1 MAIKTLIVDDS
12 ILFRTKI
19 ANSLA
24 IDGDIQVVGFAT
36 NTVEASEFIKNL
48 NPDVLV
54 LDVELPREDGIT
66 FLKNLIPKKYIPVI
80 VVSSTPLHKLTAR
93 AAGAVDFVQKP
104 FVGDVRNYG
113 EFAEQIKYK
122 IKLAAAY
129 GLKKQNDKLGLGEKK
144 KNINQSIL
152 TFGNEIVAIGASTGG
167 TEAIYNIVKDL
178 PSNFPGIIIV
188 QHMPEH
194 FTKLYADRL
203 DKNCNMHVVE
213 AIDGERVKTGKIIV
227 AAGNFHLSL
236 KQDSEGY
243 YVNSKQGEKIGGHCP
258 SVDYMFESVAKVAG
272 KHSVGVILTGMGADG
287 AKGITEMKRCGAYTI
302 GQDKESCVVY
312 GMPMEAFKLGGVCVQ
327 LPLDRIAGELIQ
339 HFSKLKY

>member
-19 ANSLA
+19 ASSLA
-24 IDGDIQVVGFAT
+24 SDGDIEIVGFAT
-36 NTVEASEFIKNL
+36 NTFEATELIKKL
-48 NPDVLV
+48 NPDVLI

-66 FLKNLIPKKYIPVI
+66 FLKNLIPKRYIPVI

-93 AAGAVDFVQKP
+93 EAGAVDFVPKP
-104 FVGDVRNYG
+104 FAGEPRNYDD
-113 EFAEQIKYK
+113 FAEQIKYK

-129 GLKKQNDKLGLGEKK
+129 GLKKQNDKQRYCDKK
-144 KNINQSIL
+144 ILANQTL
-152 TFGNEIVAIGASTGG
+152 VTFGNEIVAIGASTGG

-178 PSNFPGIIIV
+178 PSNFPAVIIV

-194 FTKLYADRL
+194 FTKLYAERL
-203 DKNCNMHVVE
+203 DKTCKMRVVE
-213 AIDGERVKTGKIIV
+213 ATDGDRVETGKVIV

-236 KQDSEGY
+236 KQDVGGY
-243 YVNSKQGEKIGGHCP
+243 YVSSKQGEKIGGHCP
-258 SVDYMFESVAKVAG
+258 SVNFMFESVAKIAG
-272 KHSVGVILTGMGADG
+272 KNAVGVILTGMGADG
-287 AKGITEMKRCGAYTI
+287 ATGITEMKKCGAHTI

-327 LPLDRIAGELIQ
+327 LPLDRIASELINY
-339 HFSKLKY
+339 FSKPRY